1 LPLDAERSISM
12 PDDTSNIALIVG
24 GSRGL
29 GRATALRLAR
39 SGCDIWLTYRSRHDE
54 ARAVQQ
60 EIEHLG
66 RKCELLAF
74 DVSDRAATEA
84 ALRAR
89 AEATPPAIVV
99 FNAGI
104 TRDNLMVWMKP
115 EEWTDVIRTDLDGF
129 YNVISS
135 VLFAMIGA
143 RKGRIVA
150 VASVSGQVGQAGQ
163 VNYSA
168 AKAGLIGAC
177 KALAREVGKRN
188 ICVNVVAPGLI
199 ETDMTASLPMDK
211 ILPLIPLN
219 RVGKVDDVAS
229 VIEFLCREPNM
240 YIHGQVIG
248 INGGLAT

>member
-1 LPLDAERSISM
+1 LADQGSG
-12 PDDTSNIALIVG
+12 IALIVG
-24 GSRGL
+24 GSRGI
-29 GRATALRLAR
+29 GRAIALRLAK
-39 SGCDIWLTYRSRHDE
+39 SGCDIWLTYRSNH
-54 ARAVQQ
+54 QQ
-60 EIEHLG
+60 AQETQGQIESLG
-66 RKCELLAF
+66 RKCQLLCF
-74 DVSDRAATEA
+74 DVSDLAATEK

-89 AEATPPAIVV
+89 VEETAPSIVV

-104 TRDNLMVWMKP
+104 TRDNLLVWMKP
-115 EEWTDVIRTDLDGF
+115 EEWSAVVRTDLDGF
-129 YNVISS
+129 YNVMNS
-135 VLFAMIGA
+135 VLFSMIRA
-143 RKGRIVA
+143 RNGRIVA
-150 VASVSGQVGQAGQ
+150 VASVSGVVGQAGQ

-199 ETDMTASLPMDK
+199 ETDMTANLPKDQ

-219 RVGKVDDVAS
+219 RFGKPDDVAS
-229 VIEFLCREPNM
+229 VVEFLCREESM